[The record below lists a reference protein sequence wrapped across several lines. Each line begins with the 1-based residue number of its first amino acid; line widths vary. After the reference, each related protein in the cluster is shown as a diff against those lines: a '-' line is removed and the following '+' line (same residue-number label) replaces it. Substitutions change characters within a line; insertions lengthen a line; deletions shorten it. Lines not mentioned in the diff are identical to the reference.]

1 MCVSVGEIRGRDQ
14 LAVSGSL
21 RWFPVS
27 ERRKSRCLCVRI
39 YIFFF
44 FTWFAY
50 VFIHVFGG
58 SVAALAL
65 CGRPAAWL

>member
-27 ERRKSRCLCVRI
+27 ERRKKSMFVCQDI
-39 YIFFF
+39 HFFF
-44 FTWFAY
+44 FTWFAC

-58 SVAALAL
+58 SVAALVL

>member
-27 ERRKSRCLCVRI
+27 ERRKKSMFVCQDI
-39 YIFFF
+39 HFFF
-44 FTWFAY
+44 FYMVCICVHTCVW
-50 VFIHVFGG
+50 
-58 SVAALAL
+58 
-65 CGRPAAWL
+65 R